1 MAAKFNKGDVAEGI
15 LGAAM
20 TARFLSKTK
29 KITPDDV
36 VKVVKQLKKPVQVKK
51 ALVSTTK
58 FKSPNKN
65 PKIVDDLTC
74 VIGLAATN
82 MNAFLDTSLYTT
94 DKEIKEIVNAACAY
108 SNGVYV
114 MEWADMFYNNNQ
126 YNDIY
131 VRSEGLL
138 DQSGTK
144 VDLKI
149 VADGKQ
155 CGVGISLKQGD
166 VKQFG
171 QVGGASFDSM
181 NEFFGPLGVKFTSA
195 DQKKLEAA
203 IAKKDV
209 PGGLRHM
216 YKEAQK
222 QIAVIMKS
230 NPDKFKK
237 NLSDFMNFH
246 ASRDEPD
253 VALVQLNRS
262 EAAYYD
268 FTNIRKRLAG
278 VKLGIEYVEGSTEV
292 IAGEKIPKLKIV
304 SEAERGDNGLLDLRV
319 KLEGNRI
326 DSKGKKVGLT
336 VRNYVEKGHLTT
348 KLLAEKFM

>member
-1 MAAKFNKGDVAEGI
+1 MAAKFNKGDVSEGI

-36 VKVVKQLKKPVQVKK
+36 VGVVKRLNRPTQVGKT
-51 ALVSTTK
+51 LVSTTK

-74 VIGLAATN
+74 VIGLATIN
-82 MNAFLDTSLYTT
+82 MNAFLNKSLYAT
-94 DKEIKEIVNAACAY
+94 DKEIKQIVNAACAY
-108 SNGVYV
+108 SNGVHV

-126 YNDIY
+126 YNDIF
-131 VRSEGLL
+131 VSSEGLL
-138 DQSGTK
+138 NQSGTK

-171 QVGGASFDSM
+171 QVGGASFNSM
-181 NEFFGPLGVKFTSA
+181 NEFFSPLGVKFSSA
-195 DQKKLEAA
+195 HQKKLEDA
-203 IAKKDV
+203 ISKKDV
-209 PGGLRHM
+209 PGGLRFM
-216 YKEAQK
+216 YREAQK
-222 QIAVIMKS
+222 QIAAIIKS
-230 NPDKFKK
+230 TPDKFKN
-237 NLSDFMNFH
+237 NLSNFMNFH
-246 ASRDEPD
+246 ASRNEPD
-253 VALVQLNRS
+253 VALVQLNKS

-268 FTNIRKRLAG
+268 FTNIKKRLVG
-278 VKLGIEYVEGSTEV
+278 VKLGIKYDEGSTQV
-292 IAGEKIPKLKIV
+292 IAGEKIPKLKII
-304 SEAERGDNGLLDLRV
+304 SESERGDNGLLELRV

-326 DSKGKKVGLT
+326 DSKGKQVGLT
-336 VRNYVEKGHLTT
+336 IRNYVEKGHLTT
-348 KLLAEKFM
+348 KLLAEKYR